1 MHILVTGGTGYIGS
15 HTVVELV
22 QEGHSVV
29 VVDNL
34 VNSSEEA
41 LRRVAQIVGQTI
53 PFVKVDLCDPK
64 QVEAFFASQ
73 EKPFDC
79 CMHFAGLKAV
89 GESVAQPLRYY
100 RNNLDS
106 TMVLAEAMGRHGCKN
121 IIFSSSA
128 TVYGTPE
135 VSPIT
140 EEMPKGVIANP
151 YGRTKSMIEDI
162 LTDVHTA
169 DPAWNVVLL
178 RYFNPIGA
186 HPSGLIGEDPTGIP
200 NNLMPYITQVAVG
213 KLKELGVFGNDY
225 DTHDGTGVRDYI
237 HVVDLAKGHVKALQ
251 DLKLISPNKD
261 TT

>member
-106 TMVLAEAMGRHGCKN
+106 TMVAGG
-121 IIFSSSA
+121 S
-128 TVYGTPE
+128 YG
-135 VSPIT
+135 
-140 EEMPKGVIANP
+140 AA
-151 YGRTKSMIEDI
+151 R
-162 LTDVHTA
+162 L
-169 DPAWNVVLL
+169 
-178 RYFNPIGA
+178 
-186 HPSGLIGEDPTGIP
+186 
-200 NNLMPYITQVAVG
+200 
-213 KLKELGVFGNDY
+213 
-225 DTHDGTGVRDYI
+225 
-237 HVVDLAKGHVKALQ
+237 
-251 DLKLISPNKD
+251 
-261 TT
+261 

>member
-41 LRRVAQIVGQTI
+41 LRRVAQIVGQSI
-53 PFVKVDLCDPK
+53 PFVKVDLCDPE

-73 EKPFDC
+73 TRPFDC

-200 NNLMPYITQVAVG
+200 NNLMP
-213 KLKELGVFGNDY
+213 
-225 DTHDGTGVRDYI
+225 
-237 HVVDLAKGHVKALQ
+237 
-251 DLKLISPNKD
+251 
-261 TT
+261 